1 VIEGSAVQVDSAERP
16 RILVVDDEPS
26 ARETIEALLHADHY
40 QLDFATNGVDA
51 LARLD
56 HPPPDLI
63 ICDVMMPGLDGFEV
77 CRRLKAHA
85 QWQFIPIVL
94 VTALDGDDD
103 MVRGLEAGADEFLS
117 KPVERIVLRARVRV
131 MLRIRTQYLRL
142 RGRASDLAAL
152 LRARRDQI
160 ADEAKLTMRERE
172 VLELLLL
179 GRTHEE
185 IGLAIG
191 LTTRTAKFHQAN
203 ILRKLGA
210 ASRLDLMRIFS

>member
-1 VIEGSAVQVDSAERP
+1 MQVDAIERP

-26 ARETIEALLHADHY
+26 ARETIAALLHADRY
-40 QLDFATNGVDA
+40 DLEFAANGADA
-51 LARLD
+51 VARLEQ
-56 HPPPDLI
+56 PPPDLV

-77 CRRLKAHA
+77 CRTVKAHA
-85 QWQFIPIVL
+85 QWQFVPIIL
-94 VTALDGDDD
+94 VTALGGDDD

-117 KPVERIVLRARVRV
+117 KPVERIVLRARIRV
-131 MLRIRTQYLRL
+131 MLRIRTRYQRL
-142 RGRASDLAAL
+142 RGRATDLGAL
-152 LRARRDQI
+152 LRARREQI
-160 ADEAKLTMRERE
+160 AEEARLTARERQ

-185 IGLAIG
+185 IGVALG